1 MSVVDVVG
9 VLLLLLLLLSCCAM
23 AMKIFGGTAK
33 GMIKKEIDYFLHL
46 DIEKSLLFLPFFSS
60 SIVISNNNNVLHH

>member
-1 MSVVDVVG
+1 
-9 VLLLLLLLLSCCAM
+9 M